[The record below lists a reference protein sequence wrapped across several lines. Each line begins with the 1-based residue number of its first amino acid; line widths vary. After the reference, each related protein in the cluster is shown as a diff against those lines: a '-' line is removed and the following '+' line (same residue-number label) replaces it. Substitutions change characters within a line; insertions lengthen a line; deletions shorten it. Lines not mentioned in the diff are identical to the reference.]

1 MLWNLPKEFQ
11 GKVERLLM
19 IKMKMTMEKSK
30 KNEKLKQKKMM
41 KSWENQ
47 AAHKSAAI
55 VEL

>member
-1 MLWNLPKEFQ
+1 
-11 GKVERLLM
+11 M

-30 KNEKLKQKKMM
+30 KNEKQKKKLKQMKMM

-47 AAHKSAAI
+47 AAHKSVAI